1 MHQILKHHILPLF
14 GPRDPMLIVNVRMPW
29 LKLLGAFTLYVVW
42 LASARETL
50 TFINLFRLKLSLGDI
65 IYEVYLVGT
74 PKPKVQKQIY
84 FIHKT

>member
-1 MHQILKHHILPLF
+1 
-14 GPRDPMLIVNVRMPW
+14 MLIVNVRLPW
-29 LKLLGAFTLYVVW
+29 QNLLGAFTLYVVW
-42 LASARETL
+42 LASAREML

-65 IYEVYLVGT
+65 IYKVYLVGT